1 MTKYLVRWQVNP
13 HMIPADP
20 EQRVKLWVFLLE
32 KVKADVDARGITDW
46 GLFADARGG
55 YTIRETD
62 EETLCAA
69 IIKMNPYILCDV
81 KPVLTVEK
89 SIETLKKSQ
98 QPERNNP
105 LLLWHTPPTEIK
117 GYS

>member
-1 MTKYLVRWQVNP
+1 MTKYPVRWQVIP
-13 HMIPADP
+13 QMIPADP
-20 EQRVKLWVFLLE
+20 EQRVKLWVSLLE

-46 GLFADARGG
+46 GLFADASGG

-62 EETLCAA
+62 KETLCAA

-89 SIETLKKSQ
+89 SIETLKKIA
-98 QPERNNP
+98 
-105 LLLWHTPPTEIK
+105 TTGK
-117 GYS
+117 K

>member
-1 MTKYLVRWQVNP
+1 MNP

-20 EQRVKLWVFLLE
+20 EQRAKLWVSLLE
-32 KVKADVDARGITDW
+32 KEKTDVDAGGITDW
-46 GLFADARGG
+46 GLFADARRG

-81 KPVLTVEK
+81 KPVLTVE
-89 SIETLKKSQ
+89 
-98 QPERNNP
+98 NP
-105 LLLWHTPPTEIK
+105 LKP
-117 GYS
+117 